1 MMKIEYVPQ
10 TEIEA
15 LQQQLSV
22 FESDDAIEGMIIL
35 ACDAN
40 NYTPEKLDPILESL
54 KKPIFGGIFPAV
66 IFNNRKHETGF
77 IIACC
82 ETVPVVNIIEDIS
95 SPDNDF
101 DDEMMKIS
109 ELYSESKTLFV
120 FIDGFAER
128 INAVIEGLFTIFGL
142 QHNYI
147 GGGAGSLSL
156 IKKPCIFTNQGL
168 KQDCAILAGI
178 DLDSGI
184 GVKHGWKT
192 ISGPYK
198 VTASEKTVI
207 KELDFSPAFDIYKKA
222 VENHSGKTITADNFF
237 EIAKGY
243 PFGINKIDAEKV
255 VRDPLFVGEDNS
267 LICVGEVETGSF
279 VNILTGRNETLIE
292 AAGQAIQTALQN
304 KSGKP
309 EKCIFFADCISR
321 VLFLED
327 DFTKELEEVLSH
339 YNKVP
344 LFGALTIG
352 EIANSGK
359 SYLEFYNKT
368 SVIGC
373 F

>member
-1 MMKIEYVPQ
+1 MRIEYFPQ

-15 LQQQLSV
+15 LQQQLSA
-22 FESDDAIEGMIIL
+22 FESDDTIKGIHIL

-40 NYTPEKLDPILESL
+40 NYTPEKLDPILMSL
-54 KKPIFGGIFPAV
+54 KTPVFGGVFPAV
-66 IFNNRKHETGF
+66 IFNNQKHESGF
-77 IIACC
+77 IMAGC
-82 ETVPVVNIIEDIS
+82 EAAPAVNVIDNIS
-95 SPDNDF
+95 SPDIDF
-101 DDEMMKIS
+101 DNEMMHIAES
-109 ELYSESKTLFV
+109 YAESKTLFV
-120 FIDGFAER
+120 YVDGFAER
-128 INAVIEGLFTIFGL
+128 INAFIESLFTIFGL
-142 QHNYI
+142 QNNSI

-156 IKKPCIFTNQGL
+156 KQKPCIFSNQGL
-168 KQDCAILAGI
+168 KQDCAIIAGI

-184 GVKHGWKT
+184 GVKHGWET

-198 VTASEKTVI
+198 VTSSEKTVI
-207 KELDFSPAFDIYKKA
+207 KELDFKPAFDIYKQA
-222 VENHSGKTITADNFF
+222 VENHSGKEITADNFF

-243 PFGINKIDAEKV
+243 PFGINKIDTEKV
-255 VRDPLFVGEDNS
+255 VRDPLFVGENNS
-267 LICVGEVETGSF
+267 LVCVGEVESGSF

-292 AAGQAIQTALQN
+292 AAGQAIQTALKN

-309 EKCIFFADCISR
+309 EKFIFFADCISR

-327 DFTKELEEVLSH
+327 NFTKELEEVLSY

-352 EIANSGK
+352 EIANNGK
-359 SYLEFYNKT
+359 EYLEFYNKT